1 MLRFFLLWVG
11 RQMFVSSP
19 PTMLKITYITHDGAR
34 HVIDVPPG
42 QTVMDGA
49 LSHNLKGIWAYCVGD
64 CGCATCH
71 VYVDEAWLAKTGEM
85 SDKERDT
92 LEYAVEVAPN
102 SRLSCQIEI
111 TDALDG
117 LIVRMPERQY

>member
-1 MLRFFLLWVG
+1 M
-11 RQMFVSSP
+11 P
-19 PTMLKITYITHDGAR
+19 KISYITHDGATQ
-34 HVIDVPPG
+34 VIDVPTG

-49 LSHNLKGIWAYCVGD
+49 LSNNLKGIWAYCVGD

-92 LEYAVEVAPN
+92 LEYGVDVAPN

-117 LIVRMPERQY
+117 LIVRLPERQY

>member
-1 MLRFFLLWVG
+1 M
-11 RQMFVSSP
+11 P
-19 PTMLKITYITHDGAR
+19 KITYITHDSAE
-34 HVIDVPPG
+34 HIIDVQSG

-85 SDKERDT
+85 SEKERDT
-92 LEYAVEVAPN
+92 LEYAFEAAPN

-111 TDALDG
+111 SDALDG
-117 LIVRMPERQY
+117 LIVRLPERQY